1 MYALSFS
8 LRSLNEPLPPV
19 GGKVSDSQTPIIYI
33 VDDDRNVAAALSRL
47 VHTAGFQVES
57 YSSVDEFMRHYKPHV
72 PGCLILD
79 VSLGDWNGLD
89 LQRTLSAEGHPRSI
103 IFISGQSELH
113 TGVQAMKS
121 GAVDFLTKPVR
132 SDDLFQAIHTALTK
146 DRLAIQAYD
155 RKRKLK
161 QRMTQLTP
169 REYEVFRLVIKGKLN
184 KQIAYQLGITEK
196 TAKVH
201 RARVMSKM
209 GVRSVAE
216 LVHACDELISIENT
230 AT

>member
-1 MYALSFS
+1 VPA
-8 LRSLNEPLPPV
+8 
-19 GGKVSDSQTPIIYI
+19 GGQKVSENQVKVSESQSPVIYI
-33 VDDDRNVAAALSRL
+33 VDDDRNVAGALARL
-47 VHTAGFQVES
+47 VHTAGFEVES

-72 PGCLILD
+72 PGCVILD

-89 LQRTLSAEGHPRSI
+89 LQRTLAAEGHPRST
-103 IFISGQSELH
+103 IFISGRSEIH
-113 TGVQAMKS
+113 TGVQAMKL

-132 SDDLFQAIHTALTK
+132 SDDLFQAIHTALKK
-146 DRLAIQAYD
+146 DRQSIQEYEE
-155 RKRKLK
+155 KKKLK
-161 QRMTQLTP
+161 QRLTQLTP
-169 REYEVFRLVIKGKLN
+169 REYEVFRLVIHGRLN

-216 LVHACDELISIENT
+216 LVHTCDELISVQNR
-230 AT
+230 AM